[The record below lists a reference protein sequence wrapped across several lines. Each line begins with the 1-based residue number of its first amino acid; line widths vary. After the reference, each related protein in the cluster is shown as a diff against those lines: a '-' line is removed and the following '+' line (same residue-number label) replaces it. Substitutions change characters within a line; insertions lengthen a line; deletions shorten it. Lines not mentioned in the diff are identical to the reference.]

1 MTKRTYM
8 AIDLKSFYASVEC
21 IEHNLNPLNDN
32 LVVAD
37 NSRTDKT
44 ICLAVSPALKKFGVP
59 GRPRLFQVEQ
69 IVSKLNYQRL
79 QTNPTHRLTKYS
91 SINRQHLIN
100 SPTLKIGYKIVKPR
114 MNFYMHKSTQIY
126 GIYLRFIAAKNIHVY
141 SIDEVLMDVT
151 DYLNTHNISAH
162 ALAKN
167 IIQEIQSETGITATA
182 GIGSN
187 LFLAKVAMDIVAKH
201 IPGDSDGVRIAQMNE
216 QQYRRLLWAHQPI
229 TDFWRIGH
237 GTAKRLEKLGLYT
250 MGDVAR
256 CSLGSLSD
264 EKNEEILYREFGK
277 NAELLIDHAW
287 GHEYATMEDI
297 KNYRSD
303 DHGLYS
309 GQVLMKPTAYE
320 DGLKI
325 VRGMSDNLALELVRK
340 HVVTDR
346 IGLIIDYDIKSLQ
359 IDNSF
364 NGKLTTDYYGR
375 KTPKPDH
382 AFINLKA
389 ATSSATELRN
399 TFKMLYEENINKQML
414 IRRVTLIAN
423 HLIDEN
429 LIAQKQQFKQINL
442 FTNPEKEIIQ
452 DKHAQLKRQRDRKI
466 QETILNL
473 QKRFNNRNI
482 ILKVSDLEKGS
493 TTIQRNNQIGG
504 HHA

>member
-1 MTKRTYM
+1 MK
-8 AIDLKSFYASVEC
+8 
-21 IEHNLNPLNDN
+21 
-32 LVVAD
+32 
-37 NSRTDKT
+37 
-44 ICLAVSPALKKFGVP
+44 
-59 GRPRLFQVEQ
+59 
-69 IVSKLNYQRL
+69 
-79 QTNPTHRLTKYS
+79 
-91 SINRQHLIN
+91 
-100 SPTLKIGYKIVKPR
+100 
-114 MNFYMHKSTQIY
+114 
-126 GIYLRFIAAKNIHVY
+126 
-141 SIDEVLMDVT
+141 
-151 DYLNTHNISAH
+151 
-162 ALAKN
+162 
-167 IIQEIQSETGITATA
+167 
-182 GIGSN
+182 
-187 LFLAKVAMDIVAKH
+187 
-201 IPGDSDGVRIAQMNE
+201 
-216 QQYRRLLWAHQPI
+216 
-229 TDFWRIGH
+229 
-237 GTAKRLEKLGLYT
+237 
-250 MGDVAR
+250 
-256 CSLGSLSD
+256 
-264 EKNEEILYREFGK
+264 KNEEILYREFGK

-482 ILKVSDLEKGS
+482 ILKVSDLEEGS